1 MAPGDASH
9 TMDGSAQWTE
19 RRRGNENASGQ
30 RNVNQQGNEQTTGTK
45 GRLTGYVYAVGFI
58 AALGGFLFGYDTG
71 VVSGAQK
78 FFAPDFH
85 LTPTTQ
91 EIAVSA
97 VLIGAVIGAI
107 IGGKLAD
114 WLGRKKTLI
123 AMGGIF
129 GIGAILTAIAPS
141 LWPFVAFRILVGIGI
156 GASSVVAPMYTTEQ
170 APPERR
176 GQMVFLFQF
185 FVTAGILGAYIID
198 LVFADMGLSWRWMFG
213 VAVIPGVALSVG
225 MFLLRDTPRWY
236 ASKGRWDEAKSVL
249 ARAAPG
255 EEDEQLGAIRKNI
268 EQTEHS
274 SWRELLRKG
283 LRAALIAGILLAVFQ
298 QFTGINTVIYYA
310 PIVVG
315 YTGFGPKS
323 GSLEGAII
331 VGVVNVLATI
341 VAIFL
346 VDRVGRRALLLTGV
360 TGMLITLAAMGVM
373 FRIGA
378 SHVGI
383 ILLITLLVYI
393 VCFAIGLGPV
403 YWLMSSEIFPNRL
416 RGSGASASTTA
427 NWGANLL
434 VSITFLT
441 LINSIGQSVTFWIY
455 GFFALLCLIYVWR
468 AIPETK
474 GRPLEK
480 IEEYWRNGRTW
491 EHAEEGDGRPTGSRT
506 RQERP
511 RDETM
516 PGMPNALT

>member
-1 MAPGDASH
+1 MAPGETSRMAGDSRQLS
-9 TMDGSAQWTE
+9 DGRS
-19 RRRGNENASGQ
+19 GNQKAEK
-30 RNVNQQGNEQTTGTK
+30 K
-45 GRLTGYVYAVGFI
+45 GHLTGYVYAVAFI

-78 FFAPDFH
+78 FFAPEFH
-85 LTPTTQ
+85 LSSTTQ

-107 IGGKLAD
+107 IGGRLAD
-114 WLGRKKTLI
+114 AFGRKKTLI
-123 AMGGIF
+123 AMGILF
-129 GIGAILTAIAPS
+129 AVGAVLTAIAPS

-156 GASSVVAPMYTTEQ
+156 GASSVVAPMYTTEL

-185 FVTAGILGAYIID
+185 FVTLGILIAYVVD
-198 LVFADMGLSWRWMFG
+198 LVFADIGLSWRWMFG
-213 VAVIPGVALSVG
+213 VALIPGVALGLG
-225 MFLLRDTPRWY
+225 MFFLSDTPRWY
-236 ASKGRWDEAKSVL
+236 ASKGRWDEAKQVL
-249 ARAAPG
+249 ARVAPG
-255 EEDEQLGAIRKNI
+255 EEEEQTQAIRANI

-283 LRAALIAGILLAVFQ
+283 LRAALFAGILLAVFQ

-323 GSLEGAII
+323 GSLEGAAI

-341 VAIFL
+341 AAIFL
-346 VDRVGRRALLLTGV
+346 VDRIGRRALLLTGV
-360 TGMLITLAAMGVM
+360 SGMLITLAAMGIM
-373 FRIGA
+373 FHIGA

-416 RGSGASASTTA
+416 RGSGASASSTA
-427 NWGANLL
+427 NWASNLL

-441 LINSIGQSVTFWIY
+441 LISSIGESLTFWIY

-474 GRPLEK
+474 GRHLEK
-480 IEEYWRNGRTW
+480 IEEYWRNGRSW
-491 EHAEEGDGRPTGSRT
+491 EHVESDRGDRSGGPRQPGGQDGKPTQRP
-506 RQERP
+506 ERG
-511 RDETM
+511 RDETLS
-516 PGMPNALT
+516 GMPHALT